1 MIFRARAVV
10 TMDGAP
16 IENGAVAV
24 KDGVIVAVGGFDEV
38 ARIYPGT
45 LHDLGERVILPGLI
59 NAHCHL
65 DYSMMRRTISPQQSF
80 TEWIKRINALKRSL
94 DDDDYLQA
102 IARGFGELKKWGT
115 TTVLNIEAFPELLP
129 KMPPPPIRTWWFYE
143 MIDIRQRIATEELV
157 AGAFLFFQKR
167 PDWLGGFG
175 LSPHAPY
182 TASAELYQLAN
193 ECARVTGMPLTTH
206 LAESEEEEKM
216 FRHSKGALHDFMAQ
230 LGRNMGDCG
239 NSTAF
244 AHLYSSG
251 LAGGDDWLLV
261 HLNELTE
268 EDFQLIAQRA
278 NGTALHVA
286 HCPVSHRYFG
296 HKKFEFKRLR
306 DLGANI
312 CLGTDS
318 LASNDTLNLFAE
330 MRALQKTEPWLRAE
344 ELLASVTVNPALALR
359 RADDLGKITP
369 GACADLI
376 SLPFSGGIAT
386 VCDEIV
392 NHEKPIDWMMVD
404 GRIIS

>member
-24 KDGVIVAVGGFDEV
+24 KDGVIAAVGGFDEV
-38 ARIYPGT
+38 VRLYPGT
-45 LHDLGERVILPGLI
+45 VTDLGERVILPGLI

-65 DYSMMRRTISPQQSF
+65 DYTMMRRTISPQHSF
-80 TEWIKRINALKRSL
+80 TDWIKRINALKRSL

-102 IARGFGELKKWGT
+102 IARGFDELKKWGT

-157 AGAFLFFQKR
+157 AGAFLFFQER

-206 LAESEEEEKM
+206 LAESDEEEKM
-216 FRHSKGALHDFMAQ
+216 FRHSRGALHDFMAQ

-239 NSTAF
+239 YSSAF
-244 AHLYSSG
+244 AHLYSRG
-251 LAGGDDWLLV
+251 LAGGEDWLLV
-261 HLNELTE
+261 HLNELSE
-268 EDFQLIAQRA
+268 EDFQLIAQR
-278 NGTALHVA
+278 GDDTALHVA
-286 HCPVSHRYFG
+286 HCPVSHGYFG

-318 LASNDTLNLFAE
+318 LASNDALNLFAE
-330 MRALQKTEPWLRAE
+330 MRAMQKNEPWLHAE
-344 ELLASVTVNPALALR
+344 ELLAMVTVNPALALR
-359 RADDLGKITP
+359 HADDLGKITP

-376 SLPFSGGIAT
+376 SLPFDAGIET
-386 VCDEIV
+386 VYDTIV
-392 NHEKPIDWMMVD
+392 NHEKPINWMMVD
-404 GRIIS
+404 GRIIA